1 MLRAH
6 PSPEEV
12 LQKVRP
18 LIFRRV
24 NYILAS
30 QPAWHTEVLA
40 VSTFLSPHRRHSLP
54 APLTPRYGNEGGGFT
69 VISPGEPASL
79 KFILMGKGGRAGAP
93 RSLCPLELL
102 LESQPGCQGTQ
113 QAPDL
118 PPPSPSERTLTPW
131 CPVPHRSPGWYFT
144 PNWPGCPS
152 QTRSPGWGSL
162 CSPGT
167 SPGLDVRWGRAYVV
181 GE

>member
-1 MLRAH
+1 MLRAR

-12 LQKVRP
+12 LRKVRP

-24 NYILAS
+24 NYTLAS
-30 QPAWHTEVLA
+30 QPAWHTEVPAL
-40 VSTFLSPHRRHSLP
+40 STFLPIAVMAFQPPSHLNMAVRGR
-54 APLTPRYGNEGGGFT
+54 FT
-69 VISPGEPASL
+69 MVSPGEPASL
-79 KFILMGKGGRAGAP
+79 KFILMGKGVGAGAP
-93 RSLCPLELL
+93 RSLCPLKFL